1 MPAPLV
7 AAGAAGAAAI
17 ARFIAQKGMKEAV
30 KKFGKKAVDE
40 AKKHG
45 KDMVTKPTSGQ
56 SKVKKAVS
64 SQRANSETM
73 RRTAGV
79 AGGTLGAAGY
89 GAGKMSGGS
98 EATKPK
104 AKAKAKAKA
113 KDPRTNPKDFP
124 VYGKSTDSAKAFR
137 EAQRK
142 AKRNGQKTFT
152 FEGRRYNTTEK

>member
-7 AAGAAGAAAI
+7 AAGAAAI

-64 SQRANSETM
+64 GQRANRETM

-104 AKAKAKAKA
+104 AKAKAKTKPKA

>member
-7 AAGAAGAAAI
+7 AAGAAAI

-64 SQRANSETM
+64 GQRANRETM

-79 AGGTLGAAGY
+79 AGLAGY
-89 GAGKMSGGS
+89 GAGKMNGGS

-104 AKAKAKAKA
+104 AKAKAKAKPKA

>member
-1 MPAPLV
+1 MPVP
-7 AAGAAGAAAI
+7 AAAAAI
-17 ARFIAQKGMKEAV
+17 LSFIGRQGVTQAI

-40 AKKHG
+40 ARKHG
-45 KDMVTKPTSGQ
+45 KDMVTKPTPGQ

-64 SQRANSETM
+64 GQRANRETM

-104 AKAKAKAKA
+104 AKAKAKAKPKA

>member
-7 AAGAAGAAAI
+7 AAGAAAI

-64 SQRANSETM
+64 GQRANRETM

-79 AGGTLGAAGY
+79 AGLAGY
-89 GAGKMSGGS
+89 GAGKMNGGS

-104 AKAKAKAKA
+104 AKAKPKA

>member
-1 MPAPLV
+1 MPVPAV
-7 AAGAAGAAAI
+7 AAAI
-17 ARFIAQKGMKEAV
+17 LSFIGRQGVTQAV

-40 AKKHG
+40 ARKHG

-64 SQRANSETM
+64 GQRANRETM
-73 RRTAGV
+73 RRTAG
-79 AGGTLGAAGY
+79 ATGLAGY
-89 GAGKMSGGS
+89 GAGKISSGS
-98 EATKPK
+98 ETTKPK
-104 AKAKAKAKA
+104 EKAKPKA

-142 AKRNGQKTFT
+142 AKKNGQNTFT

>member
-1 MPAPLV
+1 MPVP
-7 AAGAAGAAAI
+7 AAAAAI
-17 ARFIAQKGMKEAV
+17 LSFIGRQGVTQAI

-40 AKKHG
+40 ARKHG
-45 KDMVTKPTSGQ
+45 KDMVTKPTPGQ

-64 SQRANSETM
+64 GQRANRETM
-73 RRTAGV
+73 RRTAG
-79 AGGTLGAAGY
+79 ATGLAGY

-104 AKAKAKAKA
+104 AKAKAKAKPKA